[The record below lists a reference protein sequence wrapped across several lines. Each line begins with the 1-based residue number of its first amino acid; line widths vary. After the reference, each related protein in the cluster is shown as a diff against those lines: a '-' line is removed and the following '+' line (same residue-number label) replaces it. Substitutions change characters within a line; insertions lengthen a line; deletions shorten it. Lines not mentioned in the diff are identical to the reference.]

1 MNNNPVYSSDKPS
14 WVDNSIKESP
24 LKENQAVKS
33 ANELFSKEV
42 PTHLEHTVHVNKSNT
57 SK

>member
-42 PTHLEHTVHVNKSNT
+42 PKTLEHTVHVNHKD